1 MNKWIPSRKYLAGGI
16 AGVIAF
22 FITTATGMDGEV
34 AMQIATGIFALASYL
49 VPPSTAEIIAR
60 YDDKIRKL
68 GE

>member
-16 AGVIAF
+16 AGVVAF
-22 FITTATGMDGEV
+22 FIAAATGMDTET
-34 AMQIATGIFALASYL
+34 AAAIAGGLWALVGYL
-49 VPPSTAEIIAR
+49 VPPSTVEIIAR